1 MGAAMNQRSPQ
12 AGGCLLIAAIFLG
25 TGIGIARG
33 EPSIGFLAGLCA
45 GVLLAVLVWL
55 IDRSRVGR

>member
-1 MGAAMNQRSPQ
+1 MDQKSPQ

-33 EPSIGFLAGLCA
+33 EPSIGFLVGL
-45 GVLLAVLVWL
+45 GVGVFLAVAVWL
-55 IDRSRVGR
+55 VDRNRVGR